1 LAYDIIAQI
10 LVVLAVAVM
19 AGEIFEQLDLPSVA
33 GELLAGLVLGPAML
47 GIVRANQQ
55 TEAVSTVSLF
65 FIIFLIGLDNTTRI
79 LRQQLKRA
87 ILASTTSFFVPLLVV
102 AVTAL
107 LILPFGIVAN
117 LALALAIATPSMS
130 IVSVL
135 VWQYR
140 LLDKEAGRVI
150 LASVTLS
157 DVAAFIL
164 LVAISQTMSSTISTL
179 GYTAAFFVVY
189 LIADYYIRT
198 RSAKFKSFLRRLS
211 KKFRRDEIA
220 FAIFIVLGLAV
231 SSIFQIIGIGYII
244 GAFFAGLIVH
254 EALIG
259 EKAAVRISTALA
271 RINSAFF
278 IPLFFG
284 LAGTEVMI
292 DSSGY
297 GVLPSLALIVA
308 VCLIPSFVL
317 TYYATKRIMRI
328 RGHDS
333 PRMVAGVLG
342 GRGAVGI
349 VIASIAL
356 SEGIMNS
363 LAYAMVLLE
372 TLAVSL
378 LVPFILGRI
387 QHD

>member
-1 LAYDIIAQI
+1 MAYEIIAQI

-19 AGEIFEQLDLPSVA
+19 AGEIFEQVGLPSVA
-33 GELLAGLVLGPAML
+33 GELLTGLVLGPAML
-47 GIVRANQQ
+47 GVVRANQQ

-79 LRQQLKRA
+79 VRQHLRRA
-87 ILASTTSFFVPLLVV
+87 ILASTTSFFIPLLIAA
-102 AVTAL
+102 AVTL
-107 LILPFGIVAN
+107 LMLPFGTVAN

-130 IVSVL
+130 IVTVL
-135 VWQYR
+135 VWQYD
-140 LLDKEAGRVI
+140 LLEKETGHVI

-164 LVAISQTMSSTISTL
+164 LVAISQSVSNTISTI
-179 GYTAAFFVVY
+179 GYTAAFFIVY
-189 LIADYYIRT
+189 LIADYYLRT
-198 RSAKFKSFLRRLS
+198 KSTEFKAFLRKIS
-211 KKFRRDEIA
+211 EKFRRDEIA

-259 EKAAVRISTALA
+259 EKVAVRISTALG
-271 RINSAFF
+271 RINNAFF

-292 DSSGY
+292 SSSQY
-297 GVLPSLALIVA
+297 VVLPSLAVIVA
-308 VCLIPSFVL
+308 ACLIPSFLL
-317 TYYATKRIMRI
+317 TFYATKRILRI
-328 RGHDS
+328 RGHDA
-333 PRMVAGVLG
+333 PRMVAGILG

-387 QHD
+387 RPD

>member
-1 LAYDIIAQI
+1 LAYEIIAQI

-19 AGEIFEQLDLPSVA
+19 AGEIFEQFDLPSVA

-55 TEAVSTVSLF
+55 AEAVSTVALF

-87 ILASTTSFFVPLLVV
+87 TLASTTSFFVPLLVV
-102 AVTAL
+102 AATAL
-107 LILPFGIVAN
+107 LILPFGTVAN

-189 LIADYYIRT
+189 LIADHYIRT
-198 RSAKFKSFLRRLS
+198 RSAKVKSFLRRLS

-259 EKAAVRISTALA
+259 EKAAVHISTALA

-297 GVLPSLALIVA
+297 GILPSLALIVA
-308 VCLIPSFVL
+308 ICLIPSFLL
-317 TYYATKRIMRI
+317 TYFATKRIMRI
-328 RGHDS
+328 RGHNA
-333 PRMVAGVLG
+333 PRMVAGILG